1 MSFVDR
7 KIEVRPSRGDAPFK
21 LEEVFFSRTD
31 ERGVIE
37 SGNSVFS
44 RVAHYDWDE
53 LHGAPHKLIRHPD
66 MPKGVFWLL
75 WDRLKRGES
84 IGAYVKN
91 QAKDGLSYWVFAVVT
106 PCEGGYLSARIKPT
120 SELFAT
126 VEAEYAKLLTAEA
139 EEGLSPEDSATRLL
153 ERLTELGFDE
163 YEKLSTHALSQE
175 LVARDAGLG
184 NPPNLKIKKFHSML
198 ESAEELTQETESL
211 VQEFEA
217 MRTIPHNLRV
227 IASRIEP
234 AGGPVTVLSQNYGTM
249 SRDMS
254 EWFEKHVLGEN
265 SNFSAIKSTVNLSMF
280 AECLVSILRDCD
292 KQLSTEQNDHGHI
305 DLEKEHKLLASLIA
319 RQADKAET
327 GLRDVSIEADR
338 ILNACTVMHRHFLG
352 LSSTRVLCKIESA
365 RLSRDGETLT
375 TIIDQLGVFQAR
387 ISAQL
392 DRIGQLSTAIRA
404 SEND

>member
-7 KIEVRPSRGDAPFK
+7 NVRIRPSRGEAPFS

-31 ERGVIE
+31 DRGIIKA
-37 SGNSVFS
+37 GNAVFN

-53 LHGAPHKLIRHPD
+53 LRGAPHKMIRHPD

-75 WDRLKRGES
+75 WDTLKSGKS
-84 IGAYVKN
+84 IGTYVKN
-91 QAKDGLSYWVFAVVT
+91 QSKDGLYYWVFAVVT

-120 SELFAT
+120 SPMLAT
-126 VEAEYAKLLTAEA
+126 IETVYADLRKAEA
-139 EEGLSPEDSATRLL
+139 NENLSPEDSAVRLL
-153 ERLTELGFDE
+153 AKLADLGFDE
-163 YEKLSTHALSQE
+163 YEKFATHALSEE
-175 LVARDAGLG
+175 LMARDIGLG
-184 NPPNLKIKKFHSML
+184 HAPDPKIKKFRSML
-198 ESAEELTQETESL
+198 KNAEELTEETEAL

-265 SNFSAIKSTVNLSMF
+265 SNFSSIMSTVNLSMF
-280 AECLVSILRDCD
+280 VECMARIFTECD
-292 KQLSTEQNDHGHI
+292 QQLTKEQHDH
-305 DLEKEHKLLASLIA
+305 DPEKEHRLLRDLIA
-319 RQADKAET
+319 RQSKQAAT
-327 GLRDVSIEADR
+327 GLRDVGIEANR

-387 ISAQL
+387 ISSQL
-392 DRIGQLSTAIRA
+392 DRIAQLSTAIRA
-404 SEND
+404 AEND